1 MLRRSKLLGFIF
13 VVCLLSFIS
22 PTLAW
27 WNDFWTYRKPITIDN
42 TGNSNDLTNYQVL
55 VVLNSTNFDFSKANS
70 DGSDIRFIDSDDTT
84 KLNYWIEEWDA
95 TAQEAKIWVNVTSI
109 PASSTKTIYM
119 YYGNPSASSESNGTA
134 VFEFFD
140 DFEDGDYT
148 DKWTLIGGS
157 ASETNGYLEV
167 SSTSSS
173 EGLIEENIKEFSDTE
188 GFIIEGKIMQVTTND
203 LGEIV
208 FHGDLTKSN
217 LYMFVVGYKDGLR
230 IVKRQGGTDT
240 ELASVAQVIDENVW
254 YDFRVTRKPDGT
266 IIGEILGVNSV
277 SATDTSFTSGY
288 VGVRVGGTASDT
300 CRVDNYRVR
309 KYTDPEPTASVGEE
323 EAFYKKDI
331 TDSVTT
337 SFSIERLRQVLRET
351 TDEYFVTTV
360 LSRQQSLVR
369 CYGDVLS
376 LYEYLEKQQTLAR
389 EYTDIIDMIEK
400 LEKTG
405 LLERKADITIDITDK
420 VLRNIFSDREMY
432 LKIETS
438 AVLTREQALERGTV
452 VTYTVDT
459 EVFRKQNLN
468 RITLIKLTLTPD
480 ILRYASIGRDGKILL
495 LIDTYLYKKLSGTRE
510 LIQSID
516 VYLDTLRRAGIS
528 KINLLTLEITPEL
541 AKILSQNRYTE
552 ITLIVTP
559 EVYKQLVRTRSVA
572 DAFSLDFV
580 LEKLGEFV
588 RFLRLD
594 SLFSSGI
601 ERQGAF
607 GRNILAEFTLS
618 SGILSRYIP
627 VVVGYYNIS
636 IFTREYAPGDTV
648 YIFAFIEGAN
658 FTGYPKI
665 IIYYPNTTKLV
676 EDWMDLFKD
685 NIYYYTL
692 EAPSVKGDYLV
703 EVIAGNST
711 FINTFR
717 VSPAY
722 SETGGAAGTVSIAG
736 IEIHTTGDFFYY
748 PGNTVKIPFVI
759 TSRTDGKPV
768 DYDSIKITIYNPSME
783 VIAEDL
789 IPTKISTGI
798 YYVDYNLSDLA
809 DYGVYPVIINAT
821 YQGYSTARIAT
832 FKVLPPAP
840 VELSVE
846 TDREQVFQGGSLSAK
861 FTIKNG
867 RYKTEYVTLEYTLY
881 DEDKEEIL
889 YKGTTQLIL
898 NPQQT
903 TELTR
908 TLYIPLEAPTGLG
921 IVEGKLTLKDSTVFA
936 YAYVTISAGAKGVL
950 KNKYLLTFN
959 NLTPEEQ
966 YVEIYRND
974 TLVFKGLVK
983 KGYSIELEKGTY
995 WIKLYVE
1002 GRKPNEFILT
1012 LDRDMVI
1019 DSQLVEEYP
1028 IWYYFWLYR
1037 GHIIALITVFA
1048 VGWYAFRNKK
1058 EIP

>member
-22 PTLAW
+22 PSLAW
-27 WNDFWTYRKPITIDN
+27 WNDSWTYRKPITIDN

-55 VVLNSTNFDFSKANS
+55 IVLNSTNFDFSKANS

-84 KLNYWIEEWDA
+84 KLNYWIEEWDS
-95 TAQEAKIWVNVTSI
+95 TNQEAKIWVNVTSI

-119 YYGNPSASSESNGTA
+119 YYGNSDATSESNPEATMS
-134 VFEFFD
+134 FFD
-140 DFEDGDYT
+140 DFST
-148 DKWTLIGGS
+148 DPSSRWTVFRYS
-157 ASETNGYLEV
+157 DDTSNEFYWD
-167 SSTSSS
+167 SSTEVVYLTKAVDSKGTMAFMNYKGVLDTGFHIRFKFKAGGGDGADGFAFAFYKDKSPYETYGKCNGGGNLGLDAYDGTNTYQAKGYDVEFDNHDNGDADPSDNHIAITETFSSGS
-173 EGLIEENIKEFSDTE
+173 VYDNTHYGTYNTGATEDNAWHDVEIYFDKASNHIVVYLDGSKIIDFSGSPFSDYGYPYD
-188 GFIIEGKIMQVTTND
+188 GFGFGAGT
-203 LGEIV
+203 G
-208 FHGDLTKSN
+208 
-217 LYMFVVGYKDGLR
+217 GLNNNH
-230 IVKRQGGTDT
+230 
-240 ELASVAQVIDENVW
+240 VIDNV
-254 YDFRVTRKPDGT
+254 
-266 IIGEILGVNSV
+266 IL
-277 SATDTSFTSGY
+277 
-288 VGVRVGGTASDT
+288 
-300 CRVDNYRVR
+300 R

-405 LLERKADITIDITDK
+405 LLERKADITMDITDK

-480 ILRYASIGRDGKILL
+480 ILRYASISRDGKILL

-627 VVVGYYNIS
+627 VVCIS
-636 IFTREYAPGDTV
+636 MPAMLTVPAAPPVSEYAGDTLNV
-648 YIFAFIEGAN
+648 FMN
-658 FTGYPKI
+658 
-665 IIYYPNTTKLV
+665 V
-676 EDWMDLFKD
+676 EF
-685 NIYYYTL
+685 
-692 EAPSVKGDYLV
+692 
-703 EVIAGNST
+703 
-711 FINTFR
+711 
-717 VSPAY
+717 PA
-722 SETGGAAGTVSIAG
+722 
-736 IEIHTTGDFFYY
+736 
-748 PGNTVKIPFVI
+748 I
-759 TSRTDGKPV
+759 TS
-768 DYDSIKITIYNPSME
+768 
-783 VIAEDL
+783 
-789 IPTKISTGI
+789 
-798 YYVDYNLSDLA
+798 
-809 DYGVYPVIINAT
+809 
-821 YQGYSTARIAT
+821 
-832 FKVLPPAP
+832 
-840 VELSVE
+840 
-846 TDREQVFQGGSLSAK
+846 
-861 FTIKNG
+861 
-867 RYKTEYVTLEYTLY
+867 
-881 DEDKEEIL
+881 
-889 YKGTTQLIL
+889 
-898 NPQQT
+898 
-903 TELTR
+903 TR
-908 TLYIPLEAPTGLG
+908 
-921 IVEGKLTLKDSTVFA
+921 
-936 YAYVTISAGAKGVL
+936 
-950 KNKYLLTFN
+950 
-959 NLTPEEQ
+959 
-966 YVEIYRND
+966 
-974 TLVFKGLVK
+974 
-983 KGYSIELEKGTY
+983 
-995 WIKLYVE
+995 
-1002 GRKPNEFILT
+1002 
-1012 LDRDMVI
+1012 
-1019 DSQLVEEYP
+1019 
-1028 IWYYFWLYR
+1028 
-1037 GHIIALITVFA
+1037 
-1048 VGWYAFRNKK
+1048 
-1058 EIP
+1058 